1 MIMVFY
7 QLTKLLN
14 NISNIT
20 MINKYSIV
28 ILITFFFNNV
38 VYSAGTKSTPK
49 GSWSDGRQDNTY
61 LKVTNGNFKKGVNA
75 LKQAKKYAK
84 KEKKDKAKK
93 RFNDA
98 IKFFILSNNE
108 NPGNPNILNYLGFS
122 FQKVGDF
129 FMAEIYY
136 NEGLDIDPG
145 HVDINEYLG
154 ELYVETNRLDKAKE
168 RLKVLVNCKC
178 EEFGKLKALIE
189 KN

>member
-1 MIMVFY
+1 MSAY
-7 QLTKLLN
+7 AAEKKNTTGTGGRED
-14 NISNIT
+14 ISH
-20 MINKYSIV
+20 
-28 ILITFFFNNV
+28 
-38 VYSAGTKSTPK
+38 
-49 GSWSDGRQDNTY
+49 
-61 LKVTNGNFKKGVNA
+61 LKAKNSNFKKGNDA
-75 LKQAKKYAK
+75 FKQAKKYDNK
-84 KEKKDKAKK
+84 GKVDKAKK